1 MGYSIDI
8 TAIAG
13 ADVDIGVPGGR
24 ALLNLVD
31 AFFDRDDSARDL
43 ARRDVIDALGP
54 ESFFDAATVFG
65 NFEMMNR
72 IAEGT
77 GIGISPQRLERE
89 ADLVRAL
96 GLERLMK
103 SQQLD

>member
-1 MGYSIDI
+1 MIE
-8 TAIAG
+8 T
-13 ADVDIGVPGGR
+13 
-24 ALLNLVD
+24 
-31 AFFDRDDSARDL
+31 
-43 ARRDVIDALGP
+43 LGP

-72 IAEGT
+72 VAEGT

-89 ADLVRAL
+89 AGMVTAL

-103 SQQLD
+103 SQQRD